1 MVNSGSEILVNH
13 NTKIFINSGRINF
26 GKQLTEILV
35 NNGRKIFVNS
45 GKIKFGK
52 QLREILV
59 NCGRTTLLNSV
70 RKILAER
77 GWEN

>member
-1 MVNSGSEILVNH
+1 MVNNGR
-13 NTKIFINSGRINF
+13 KIFINSGRINF
-26 GKQLTEILV
+26 GKQLREILV
-35 NNGRKIFVNS
+35 NNGRKIFVNC
-45 GKIKFGK
+45 GKINFGK
-52 QLREILV
+52 ELREILV